1 MSIRLSSIFILFN
14 VFFIVQIKAQEK
26 FDLKQC
32 IDYGLK
38 NNPSSVISFNDKR
51 IADAKAKESLA
62 AYLPNLNFSGT
73 VDDNLKVQEQV
84 IPAGL
89 FGDQDIRVA
98 FTKKFTTNGSVQLDQ
113 TIYDQSQILAL
124 NANKLLR
131 QQADLNL
138 KKTKESVIYNIS
150 TSYYQIFVYQEQ
162 LELLKINLETYSKQL
177 EIVALKVKKGVA
189 LQKDMDKVQVDYNN
203 TLSQIRV
210 AETNIILA
218 ENQLKYE
225 MGFPMQTKLEI
236 EKLEINRIDVTAE
249 LENDLNFENISD
261 RELDKLNAELLK
273 VDEKSIRAGFLPK
286 LSFYAR
292 YGWNGFGDDL
302 GQSFS
307 SLRSFSA
314 IGIKLA
320 IPLFDGFK
328 RKSQY
333 TQAKLKYANAL
344 ETNKLNEGKYQ
355 LDYENSVSKLYKAES
370 DIENDKRNMELS
382 RSIFNVTDLQYQKGV
397 TDTKDWL
404 DSQNSLKSSQNTY
417 LTSLYNFFQ
426 SKVDL
431 EKAKGTLVQFY
442 NSL

>member
-203 TLSQIRV
+203 TLSAV
-210 AETNIILA
+210 
-218 ENQLKYE
+218 
-225 MGFPMQTKLEI
+225 
-236 EKLEINRIDVTAE
+236 
-249 LENDLNFENISD
+249 
-261 RELDKLNAELLK
+261 
-273 VDEKSIRAGFLPK
+273 
-286 LSFYAR
+286 
-292 YGWNGFGDDL
+292 
-302 GQSFS
+302 
-307 SLRSFSA
+307 
-314 IGIKLA
+314 
-320 IPLFDGFK
+320 
-328 RKSQY
+328 RKS
-333 TQAKLKYANAL
+333 
-344 ETNKLNEGKYQ
+344 
-355 LDYENSVSKLYKAES
+355 
-370 DIENDKRNMELS
+370 
-382 RSIFNVTDLQYQKGV
+382 
-397 TDTKDWL
+397 
-404 DSQNSLKSSQNTY
+404 
-417 LTSLYNFFQ
+417 
-426 SKVDL
+426 
-431 EKAKGTLVQFY
+431 
-442 NSL
+442 

>member
-98 FTKKFTTNGSVQLDQ
+98 FTKKFTTNGSVQMDQ

-261 RELDKLNAELLK
+261 RELDKLNAERLK